1 MKRKPLSCL
10 AVARRQAYGSLE
22 TAAQQT
28 GVPRST
34 MQRAEAGQSVSRR
47 IRQQIQATFGAPLED
62 LQKVFLA
69 SIIGS
74 VAGSDQ

>member
-10 AVARRQAYGSLE
+10 AIARRQAYGSLE

-34 MQRAEAGQSVSRR
+34 MGRAEIGQSVSPRIRRR
-47 IRQQIQATFGAPLED
+47 IEATFGAPLED

-69 SIIGS
+69 GI
-74 VAGSDQ
+74 VGSDQ